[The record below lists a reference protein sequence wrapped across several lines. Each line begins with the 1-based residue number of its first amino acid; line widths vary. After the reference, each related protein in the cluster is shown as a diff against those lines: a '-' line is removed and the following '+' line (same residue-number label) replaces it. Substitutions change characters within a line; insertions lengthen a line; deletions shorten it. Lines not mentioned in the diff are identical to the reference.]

1 MKTPHWVWA
10 VVLVVAAVPVGFAFG
25 AWIGGRF
32 LLPDNAGLVGGAM
45 VFWYGLLGLLLA
57 LVAGVVAMRTL
68 DASRL
73 RPVAIV
79 VAGLAV
85 VLLIAAVPTINEQR
99 AERDAHRQQMIAMMP
114 PFELVLAGR
123 VGGEIERFAYDSYDN
138 GLDDNGLDG
147 NDLHV
152 WLASGKRCRGPLPPG
167 RTGDRSRVELLTALR
182 GLDVAGVLVDP
193 PACQQAG
200 EALATLDM
208 EIRESTPPYTV
219 GRLALTQACRDEI
232 PEIDAL
238 FENMQAVY
246 RRHRRDLEC
255 Q

>member
-1 MKTPHWVWA
+1 MKTPRWVWA
-10 VVLVVAAVPVGFAFG
+10 VLLVVAAVPVGFAFG

-32 LLPDNAGLVGGAM
+32 LVPDNAGLVGGAM

-57 LVAGVVAMRTL
+57 LVAGVVAIRML
-68 DASRL
+68 DAARL
-73 RPVAIV
+73 RSVALV

-85 VLLIAAVPTINEQR
+85 VLLIAAGPTINEQR
-99 AERDAHRQQMIAMMP
+99 AERDAHRQQMLAMMP
-114 PFELVLAGR
+114 PFELVLAGK
-123 VGGEIERFAYDSYDN
+123 VGGTIERFAYDSY
-138 GLDDNGLDG
+138 DNGLDG

-152 WLASGKRCRGPLPPG
+152 WLASGKRCRGPLPAG
-167 RTGDRSRVELLTALR
+167 RSGDRSRVELLTALR
-182 GLDVAGVLVDP
+182 GLDIAGVLVDP

-200 EALATLDM
+200 EVLARLDV
-208 EIRESTPPYTV
+208 EIRESTPPYTA

-238 FENMQAVY
+238 FENVQAVY